1 MRAELYSRL
10 AASTDA
16 DETEGLVGLLV
27 ASYAQTGSD
36 TGDLLLE
43 RAHKAIDAQD
53 YDAAG
58 RILDA
63 AIAFM
68 PDRAEAWN
76 ARATLRY
83 LDDDYDG
90 SMADIAQ
97 TLKREPRHLGALMG
111 MASILESRDKKDEA
125 LEVYERALSIAPH
138 WKTVEESGRQA
149 EGRDRR
155 SGTCETS
162 RGAGGPRALLTG
174 SYRPRRPDR
183 RARFFHR
190 CRGRAGS
197 RRASRRRACAS
208 RSAAARSMSLDR
220 PAKGEERGAVLLIH
234 GASGNVGRHVRRARR
249 AARERA
255 VFAS

>member
-1 MRAELYSRL
+1 MKLATVALAGALAALAAGRACPAEPATPDDRQVARPAPKTAADLRAELYARL
-10 AASTDA
+10 AASADT
-16 DETEGLVGLLV
+16 DETEGLIGLLL
-27 ASYAQTGSD
+27 ASYARTGSD

-43 RAHKAIDAQD
+43 RAHKAIAAED

-90 SMADIAQ
+90 SMADIAE

-111 MASILESRDKKDEA
+111 MASILEARNKKKEA

-138 WKTVEESGRQA
+138 WKTVEEKVDKLKA
-149 EGRDRR
+149 EI
-155 SGTCETS
+155 
-162 RGAGGPRALLTG
+162 AGQEL
-174 SYRPRRPDR
+174 
-183 RARFFHR
+183 
-190 CRGRAGS
+190 
-197 RRASRRRACAS
+197 
-208 RSAAARSMSLDR
+208 
-220 PAKGEERGAVLLIH
+220 
-234 GASGNVGRHVRRARR
+234 
-249 AARERA
+249 
-255 VFAS
+255 